1 VARES
6 TLDEFVGGA
15 GSESDPAPADEAA
28 ATGTDA
34 TTETETDATT
44 ETETETDATA
54 ETETDAAAGP
64 SVADATP
71 ATPTC
76 GWRAGG
82 APCADCGASVEWLW
96 TDGAGDGEGEGE
108 RRVCAA
114 CKDW

>member
-6 TLDEFVGGA
+6 TLDEFVGGGESGGAA
-15 GSESDPAPADEAA
+15 GDDVAGA
-28 ATGTDA
+28 
-34 TTETETDATT
+34 TETAT
-44 ETETETDATA
+44 ETTDETATETTDETA
-54 ETETDAAAGP
+54 TETTDETAGP

-76 GWRAGG
+76 AWRAGG
-82 APCADCGASVEWLW
+82 VPCADCGASVEWLW
-96 TDGAGDGEGEGE
+96 TDGDGEGG